1 MKPAG
6 RAKQCVFKEAQLWI
20 QHMGS
25 TLSRS
30 NVTDLCYKQFFP
42 KQYKLILNQFQDK
55 KSGSLL

>member
-25 TLSRS
+25 ALSRS
-30 NVTDLCYKQFFP
+30 NVTDLCYKQFFS
-42 KQYKLILNQFQDK
+42 KQYRLILNQ
-55 KSGSLL
+55 L